1 MEMVNVELDPFLDL
15 LNQGDFDELTMKHI
29 ILNLANCLE
38 LLVKYKLEQ
47 EHWTLI
53 FSDLNKI
60 AKDNRERFKTSQCRK
75 RMLLYQEHRTGRPR
89 IRR

>member
-47 EHWTLI
+47 DHWTLI
-53 FSDLNKI
+53 FSDLNK
-60 AKDNRERFKTSQCRK
+60 AK
-75 RMLLYQEHRTGRPR
+75 
-89 IRR
+89 